1 MTPGLRVRGPL
12 VALSAALVAC
22 AALAIPSSALAQS
35 LRTVRIASG
44 LTRPLFVTHAPGD
57 TSRIF
62 IVEQGSGGV
71 ARIKIYKPATGMVN
85 ATPFLTL
92 NNVATGGD
100 EQGLLG
106 LAFHPLYPDT
116 PYFFINFTR
125 SADGATVVRRYNVS
139 TTNPDSADGSTGLQ
153 VMLQSQPQANHNGG
167 WIAFGPDDGYLYIGL
182 GDGGGAGD
190 SGTGHDPLVGNGQ
203 SDATRLGKILRINV
217 NTVPYSIPPDNP
229 FVGQGSPKEE
239 FWAKG
244 VRNPWRNSFDRVTG
258 DFFIADVGQNQWEE
272 INFEPASDPGGRN
285 YGWRKFEGYA
295 IFNCPIP
302 CDSSGLTRPIH
313 VYNHVGHCSVTGG
326 YVYRG
331 SAIPD
336 MYGKYFFADYC
347 SDQIWT
353 LCVVNNASTE
363 VTNRTADLAPGGGLI
378 LDDITSFGEDAFG
391 ELYITDRDG
400 EIYSILPDLPGGAD
414 ITPPSASVQVPNG
427 GQVYII
433 GTIVPIQWDASDNF
447 GVVGVDILFS
457 SDGGATYPQ
466 TLATDLPNGCVYYW
480 DTTGFSSTTM
490 ARIKVVARDAA
501 GNSIE
506 DASNAN
512 FTLISA
518 APQVVLI
525 DPNGG
530 ESIPEGTVFTIQWS
544 ASDDIGVTGVD
555 LELSL
560 DGGATFPIALASGI
574 ANTGEYDWT
583 VADTPTANARVRA
596 RVSDADLQT
605 AQDASDADFAITNA
619 DTHVPGSGVPETV
632 FLSANA
638 PEPFSE
644 LTRVTYGVPRATNA
658 TLQVYSTEGRAIRT
672 LVSERVEAGRFEETW
687 DGRDAAGTRVAAG
700 LYFLKLS
707 TPEGDVTRRIT
718 LVK

>member
-1 MTPGLRVRGPL
+1 
-12 VALSAALVAC
+12 
-22 AALAIPSSALAQS
+22 
-35 LRTVRIASG
+35 
-44 LTRPLFVTHAPGD
+44 VTHAPGD

-92 NNVATGGD
+92 NVNTTGD

-106 LAFHPLYPDT
+106 LAFHPQYPDT
-116 PYFFINFTR
+116 PYFYINFTR
-125 SADGATVVRRYNVS
+125 AGDGWTVVRRYNVS
-139 TTNPDSADGSTGLQ
+139 ATNADSADASTGLQ
-153 VMLQSQPQANHNGG
+153 VMLQSQPQSNHNGG
-167 WIAFGPDDGYLYIGL
+167 WIGFGQDGYLYIAL

-190 SGTGHDPLVGNGQ
+190 QGTGHDPLVGNGQ
-203 SDATRLGKILRINV
+203 SDATRLGKMLRIDV

-244 VRNPWRNSFDRVTG
+244 LRNPWRNSFDRLTG
-258 DFFIADVGQNQWEE
+258 DLFVADVGQNVWEE
-272 INFEPASDPGGRN
+272 INFEPNTEPGGRN

-313 VYNHVGHCSVTGG
+313 VYSHGGGHCSITGG
-326 YVYRG
+326 YIYRG

-336 MYGKYFFADYC
+336 MWGKYFFADYC

-353 LCVVNNASTE
+353 LCVVNGASTE
-363 VTNRTADLAPGGGLI
+363 VTNRTADLAPGGGLV

-400 EIYSILPDLPGGAD
+400 EIWKILPDLPGGAD
-414 ITPPSASVQVPNG
+414 VTPPTTTVQAPNG
-427 GQVYII
+427 GEVYIK
-433 GTIVPIQWDASDNF
+433 GTLVPIQWDASDNF
-447 GVVGVDILFS
+447 GVTTVDILYS
-457 SDGGATYPQ
+457 QDGGATYPQ

-480 DTTGFSSTTM
+480 DTTGFASTTQ
-490 ARIKVVARDAA
+490 ARIKIVASDAA
-501 GNSIE
+501 GNTTE

-512 FTLISA
+512 FTIVSA
-518 APQVVLI
+518 APQVTLL

-530 ESIPEGTVFTIQWS
+530 ESIAAGSSFLILWN
-544 ASDDIGVTGVD
+544 ASDDVLVTGVD
-555 LELSL
+555 IELSL
-560 DGGATFPIALASGI
+560 DGGATYPIVLASGF
-574 ANTGEYDWT
+574 ANTGQYDWF
-583 VADTPTANARVRA
+583 VDDTPTNTARIRVRVA
-596 RVSDADLQT
+596 DEDLQT
-605 AQDASDADFAITNA
+605 AQDASNADFAITNS
-619 DTHVPGSGVPETV
+619 DTHVPGNGIPETV

-638 PEPFSE
+638 PEPFAE
-644 LTRVTYGVPRATNA
+644 LTRVTYGVPRATTA

-672 LVSERVEAGRFEETW
+672 LVAGRVEAGRFEQAW
-687 DGRDAAGTRVAAG
+687 DGRDEAGTRVAAG
-700 LYFLKLS
+700 LYFLKLA

-718 LVK
+718 LVR

>member
-1 MTPGLRVRGPL
+1 MTSSLRLRVPL
-12 VALSAALVAC
+12 VALSAALLAC
-22 AALAIPSSALAQS
+22 AAVAIPSTANAQS
-35 LRTVRIASG
+35 LRTSRIATG

-62 IVEQGSGGV
+62 IVEQGSGGS
-71 ARIKIYKPATGMVN
+71 ARIKIYKPATGTVN
-85 ATPFLTL
+85 ASPFLTVT
-92 NNVATGGD
+92 NVNTNGD

-106 LAFHPLYPDT
+106 LAFHPDYPDT

-125 SADGATVVRRYNVS
+125 TDGSTVIRRYSVAPG
-139 TTNPDSADGSTGLQ
+139 NPDSADVGTSLQ
-153 VMLQSQPQANHNGG
+153 VMLQTQPQSNHNGG
-167 WIAFGPDDGYLYIGL
+167 WIGFGPDDGYLYIAL

-190 SGTGHDPLVGNGQ
+190 QGTGHDPLVGNGQ
-203 SDATRLGKILRINV
+203 SDATRLGKMLRIDV

-244 VRNPWRNSFDRVTG
+244 LRNPWRNSFDRLTG
-258 DFFIADVGQNQWEE
+258 DLMIADVGQNVWEE

-295 IFNCPIP
+295 IFNCPVP
-302 CDSSGLTRPIH
+302 CDSSGMTRPIH
-313 VYNHVGHCSVTGG
+313 VYSHGGGHCSVTGG

-336 MYGKYFFADYC
+336 MWGKYFYADYC

-353 LCVVNNASTE
+353 LCIVNGASTE
-363 VTNRTADLAPGGGLI
+363 VTNRTADLAPGGGLV

-400 EIYSILPDLPGGAD
+400 EIWKILPDLPGGSD
-414 ITPPSASVQVPNG
+414 VTNPSAAVQTPNG
-427 GQVYII
+427 GEVYIK
-433 GTIVPIQWDASDNF
+433 GTLVPIQWDASDNF
-447 GVVGVDILFS
+447 GVTAVDILYS
-457 SDGGATYPQ
+457 EDGGATYPQ

-480 DTTGFSSTTM
+480 DTTGFASTTQ
-490 ARIKVVARDAA
+490 ARIKIVASDAA
-501 GNSIE
+501 GNTVE

-512 FTLISA
+512 FTIVSA
-518 APQVVLI
+518 APQVTVL

-530 ESIPEGTVFTIQWS
+530 ESIAAGSSFLILWN
-544 ASDDIGVTGVD
+544 ASDDVLVTGVD
-555 LELSL
+555 IELSL
-560 DGGATFPIALASGI
+560 DGGATYPTVLATGF
-574 ANTGEYDWT
+574 ANTGQYDWF
-583 VADTPTANARVRA
+583 VLDTPTNTARIRVRVA
-596 RVSDADLQT
+596 DEDLQT
-605 AQDASDADFAITNA
+605 AQDASNADFAIVNG
-619 DTHVPGSGVPETV
+619 DTHVPGAGVPASV

-638 PEPFSE
+638 PEPFTE

-672 LVSERVEAGRFEETW
+672 LVTGRVDAGFFEQTW
-687 DGRDAAGTRVAAG
+687 DGRDANGTRVAAG

-707 TPEGDVTRRIT
+707 SPEGDVTRRIT
-718 LVK
+718 LVR